1 SRNTRS
7 PAKGAGGPRVPRT
20 ARQKATSA
28 PRRGME
34 RTITVGRCCG
44 ARSCWKSWRPV
55 DDLRKTSAT
64 WVGPVA
70 TRRADAA
77 ADAPPA
83 REALQQQARRCR
95 QILKTSLVDFFL
107 PACVDKVHGG
117 YLESLRQGKFAP
129 TGEKFLT
136 QQGRQLWFFSTLAR
150 EGVEEKAA

>member
-1 SRNTRS
+1 S

-34 RTITVGRCCG
+34 RTVTVGRCCG

-77 ADAPPA
+77 G
-83 REALQQQARRCR
+83 RVRTIRLTEAEAHLSRLLCELHSRLNC
-95 QILKTSLVDFFL
+95 K
-107 PACVDKVHGG
+107 
-117 YLESLRQGKFAP
+117 ESK
-129 TGEKFLT
+129 
-136 QQGRQLWFFSTLAR
+136 
-150 EGVEEKAA
+150 